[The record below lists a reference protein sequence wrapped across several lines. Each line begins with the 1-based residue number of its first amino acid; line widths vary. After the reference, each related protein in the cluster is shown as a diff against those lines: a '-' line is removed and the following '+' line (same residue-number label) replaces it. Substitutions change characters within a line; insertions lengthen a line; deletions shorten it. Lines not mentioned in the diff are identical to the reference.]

1 MVGAGAK
8 VLGGFTIGDNSK
20 IAANAVALSPVP
32 ANSTAVGV
40 PARIVR
46 TNGVRVGDLDQ
57 VHIPDPLA
65 QELCTMRMK
74 INEMR
79 TELENIKNKLNQANG
94 NTENNTTSE

>member
-1 MVGAGAK
+1 
-8 VLGGFTIGDNSK
+8 
-20 IAANAVALSPVP
+20 
-32 ANSTAVGV
+32 
-40 PARIVR
+40 VR